1 MEEISLRELQ
11 LLELEILK
19 EFDKYC
25 RKNNLSYMLAAGTLL
40 GAVRHEGF
48 IPWDDDIDILMPRE
62 DYEVF
67 RDNFTHERYSVKSI
81 KNTIGWPYSFS
92 KCIDTKTE
100 LEESV
105 HEVEPIGVFID
116 IFPLDGLPENTVLS
130 KIHFLKLCVLKG
142 ILAYGLIANRPK
154 KEKRLI
160 KIIKGS
166 ISKACR
172 LFNREKVINRIDSLA
187 SKYPYRNSKYVA
199 HQVLGYGFKERI
211 EKIKMDSYK
220 EFRFESG
227 YYYGPIG
234 YDDYLTN
241 LFGEYMVLPPI
252 EKRIS
257 HEFYSV
263 KYKTN

>member
-11 LLELEILK
+11 LLELEILI

-62 DYEVF
+62 DYEMF
-67 RDNFTHERYSVKSI
+67 RANFTHQRYSVKSI

-100 LEESV
+100 LEEHA

-116 IFPLDGLPENTVLS
+116 IFPLDGLPENGFSQRV
-130 KIHFLKLCVLKG
+130 HFLRLDVLKR
-142 ILAYGLIANRPK
+142 ILAYGLIANRP
-154 KEKRLI
+154 EYENRLI
-160 KIIKGS
+160 KFFKSS

-172 LFNREKVINRIDSLA
+172 LFNRDKIINKIDSLA

-199 HQVLGYGFKERI
+199 HQVLGYGLKERI
-211 EKIKMDSYK
+211 EKTKMDSYK
-220 EFRFESG
+220 EFKFESG

-234 YDDYLTN
+234 YDDYLTH
-241 LFGEYMVLPPI
+241 LFGDYMVLPPI

-257 HEFYSV
+257 HEFYAV
-263 KYKTN
+263 KYKK